1 MATTQTNGYKQRRLW
16 GSSLVTL
23 GVAALLAD
31 LAFLAVPLTQLIE
44 KMRDGLLGVIPA
56 LGLSFLSAARAIAF
70 HQIDY
75 FSLVSR
81 ILVLFSAMVAVV
93 VGTTLWN
100 ARQAPSRTSLPGSV
114 EGDR

>member
-16 GSSLVTL
+16 GRSLVTL
-23 GVAALLAD
+23 GVVALLAD
-31 LAFLAVPLTQLIE
+31 LAFLAGPLTQLIE

-93 VGTTLWN
+93 VGTALWN
-100 ARQAPSRTSLPGSV
+100 ARQAPNRASLPGSV